1 MCVFGGYFLKLVGP
15 KSILDLYRMY
25 LLTVEKRVE
34 KTRNEQVN
42 KIDQSVN
49 AIFWGKI
56 SLWKGR
62 NFS

>member
-1 MCVFGGYFLKLVGP
+1 MCVFGGYFLKLGGP

-25 LLTVEKRVE
+25 FLTAEKRVE
-34 KTRNEQVN
+34 KTRNEQVD

-49 AIFWGKI
+49 AFFLGKI
-56 SLWKGR
+56 SPWKGR

>member
-1 MCVFGGYFLKLVGP
+1 MWVFGGYFLKLVGP

-25 LLTVEKRVE
+25 FLTAEKRVE
-34 KTRNEQVN
+34 KARNEQVN

-49 AIFWGKI
+49 AIFWGKM